1 MWKKFF
7 KGLAVA
13 AAGAAAAGAGG
24 AIDQVAS
31 AGTAD
36 PAKLKAAAISGAV
49 IGISGWLLK
58 SPREKKP
65 SEGPNPNGT
74 D

>member
-1 MWKKFF
+1 MKWWRIL
-7 KGLAVA
+7 KGIGVA
-13 AAGAAAAGAGG
+13 AASAATAATGG
-24 AIDQVAS
+24 AIDQVAN

-58 SPREKKP
+58 SPRGNQDEANSK
-65 SEGPNPNGT
+65 
-74 D
+74 